1 MRLPLTI
8 QQVVRAGGGLWAVE
22 LADADNVPHTILV
35 PGNLATA
42 EAVTIGALA
51 MAVLAGGPYPAES
64 YPGGKHTRH
73 DPRTPT

>member
-8 QQVVRAGGGLWAVE
+8 TTVTGPKAGLYAVE
-22 LADADNVPHTILV
+22 LADADGVPHTVLV

-42 EAVTIGALA
+42 EAVSIGVLA
-51 MAVLAGGPYPAES
+51 MAVLAGGPYPANS
-64 YPGGKHTRH
+64 YHHGRHSRH